1 MAPWYYYISLRHK
14 SWSQHSAY
22 EKERMVLAAHMILDD
37 IGTFSILSEVEEFL
51 KINLPEITESWAGRD
66 GILGGFK
73 EWQESHKQNPT

>member
-1 MAPWYYYISLRHK
+1 MTPWDYYISLRHK
-14 SWSQHSAY
+14 SWSQLSAY

-51 KINLPEITESWAGRD
+51 KIHLPEITELWPAGE